1 VATPTRPAFARLGA
15 AIAGVIVLSA
25 SAAAGA
31 GINVVLNGQTMQFDQ
46 PPVERQGR
54 VFVPLRGVFEK
65 LGASVVYS
73 DGIINATG
81 DGRTI
86 RLQIGSTNALVNGSA
101 QQLDVAP
108 FVIGARTYVPL
119 RFVSQALGAN
129 VDYDASSQTV
139 NISSAGAA
147 PATTVQLVNVRPAP
161 EAVVAARSPA
171 VSGAF
176 SASVDPNSVRI
187 SLDGRDV
194 SSTTDI
200 SGNDFLFTPPYA
212 LTPERHVVR
221 VTGKSSDGTSFD
233 RSWEFTTGTS
243 SASNYL
249 TNLRPVNGSTVSTSF
264 SVSGTTMPNA
274 SVHIVAV
281 PTAVIGGVLA
291 VSPGTYVA
299 DVTADSNGTFSQTV
313 NVTAVS
319 GGSLALRITSV
330 APTSNASAT
339 ASLNLRT

>member
-1 VATPTRPAFARLGA
+1 MRLGA
-15 AIAGVIVLSA
+15 SIAGLIVLW

-31 GINVVLNGQTMQFDQ
+31 GINVVLNGQSLQFDQ
-46 PPVERQGR
+46 PPVERLGR

-73 DGIINATG
+73 DGTINATG

-86 RLQIGSTNALVNGSA
+86 RLQIGSTNALVNGNA

-119 RFVSQALGAN
+119 RFISQALGAS

-139 NISSAGAA
+139 NIASAGAA
-147 PATTVQLVNVRPAP
+147 PVAAVQLLNQRPAP
-161 EAVVAARSPA
+161 EVVVAAKSPA
-171 VSGAF
+171 VSGTF
-176 SASVDPNSVRI
+176 SAPVDPNSVHI

-200 SGNDFLFTPPYA
+200 SSGDFLFTPPYA

-221 VTGKSSDGTSFD
+221 VTGKSADGTSFD
-233 RSWEFTTGTS
+233 RSWGFTTGTS
-243 SASNYL
+243 TAANYL
-249 TNLRPVNGSTVSTSF
+249 THLRPANGSTVGNSF
-264 SVSGTTMPNA
+264 SVSGTTVPNA

-299 DVTADSNGTFSQTV
+299 DVTADDNGQFSQTV

-330 APTSNASAT
+330 APTTNASAT